1 MDAPKPPIL
10 VFIVGPGAVGKM
22 TVGAELAART
32 GLKLFHNHQT
42 IDLLLHYFPFGGQP
56 FGRLLGE
63 FRRRILEEIAA
74 SELPG
79 AIFTYV
85 WAFDQ
90 PGDHREV
97 ETYAAI
103 FQERGGDVFY
113 VELQATQEVRLER
126 NATPFRLEHK
136 PSKRDLVESRR
147 RLLQLDQHYELDSGE
162 RFAGRADYLR
172 IDNTTLSPQRVTD
185 IVIARFALPQTSS

>member
-1 MDAPKPPIL
+1 MNPAKPPIL
-10 VFIVGPGAVGKM
+10 VLIVGPGAVGKM

-42 IDLLLHYFPFGGQP
+42 IDLLFHYFPFGSQP

-103 FQERGGDVFY
+103 FRERGGAVFY
-113 VELQATQEVRLER
+113 VELQATQEVRLQR

-136 PSKRDLVESRR
+136 PFKRDLVESRR
-147 RLLQLDQHYELDSGE
+147 RLLEMDQNYELDSGE

-185 IVIARFALPQTSS
+185 IVIAQFGLPQTSS